1 MRLWGTLIITAI
13 IIIAALGLL
22 AATPANA
29 AVRPMPALMPPSEW
43 EHASP
48 TRLLPLKPSPTPAPT
63 SLPVPLPLPAPA
75 SSITADVPILMYH
88 HVGAP
93 YRTQFNVPLE
103 DFEAQMNYLAQNG
116 YTTVSIAQIA
126 AALRGEGSLPPCP
139 VAITFDDGYAN
150 VYNNALPVLQKH
162 GFRATFYVVTGYI
175 SVTKTFMNWDQLR
188 HLSSLGMEIGAHSY
202 NHPYLTETVGLSLTR
217 QIVAPKVKLEAELG
231 ISVTTFAY
239 PYGAYN
245 GYVANAVAG
254 AGYASAVACGY
265 NFHQSSHRLYNLRRT
280 AVYGGDTLAVFISR
294 LPRHGPKGTGIC
306 PLPTGAAQNAPPVK
320 SGQEGPP

>member
-1 MRLWGTLIITAI
+1 MRLLGILIITAI

-22 AATPANA
+22 AATPADA
-29 AVRPMPALMPPSEW
+29 AVRPPPAIMPPSEW

-48 TRLLPLKPSPTPAPT
+48 TRKPPLKPLSTPAPT
-63 SLPVPLPLPAPA
+63 PSPVPLPAPA
-75 SSITADVPILMYH
+75 PASVITADVPILMYH

-93 YRTQFNVPLE
+93 YRNQFNVPLK

-126 AALRGEGSLPPCP
+126 AALRGQGSLPPCP

-150 VYNNALPVLQKH
+150 VYHNALPVLQKH

-175 SVTKTFMNWDQLR
+175 SATKAFMNWDQLR

-202 NHPYLTETVGLSLTR
+202 NHPYLTDTIGLTLTR

-231 ISVTTFAY
+231 ISITTFAY

-245 GYVANAVAG
+245 GYIANAVAG
-254 AGYASAVACGY
+254 AGYSSAVAGGY
-265 NFHQSSHRLYNLRRT
+265 NFHQSSQRLYSLRRT

-294 LPRHGPKGTGIC
+294 LPKHGPTGTGVC
-306 PLPTGAAQNAPPVK
+306 PLLAGAAQTAPPVK
-320 SGQEGPP
+320 SGKEAPP